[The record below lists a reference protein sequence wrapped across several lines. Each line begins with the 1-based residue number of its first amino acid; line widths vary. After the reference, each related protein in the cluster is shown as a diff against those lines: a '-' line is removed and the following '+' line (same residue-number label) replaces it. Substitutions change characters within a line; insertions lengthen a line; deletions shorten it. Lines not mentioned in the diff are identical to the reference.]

1 MEKTF
6 EIAVLGGGPGG
17 YVAAIRAAQLG
28 FKTVVIDKENLG
40 GICLNWGCIPTKAL
54 LKSAEY
60 FDLVKNH
67 SSEFGI
73 EVQNVSFDFNKI
85 IKRSR
90 DISDRIT
97 KNVEMLIK
105 KNKVERIRGFG
116 KLVSKNKIE
125 IYDNEGKL
133 IEEIMSDKIIIA
145 TGARPKTF
153 PFIPIDKK
161 NIITSKEA
169 MTLEEVPKELIVIGA
184 GAIGVEF
191 AYFYSVL
198 GSKVTIIEML
208 ENILPIEDKEVS
220 ETLEKSFKK
229 RGINILTK
237 TKVVRVEVKNSYVN
251 VFVEKDGKQIEI
263 KADKVLSAI
272 GVTGNIE
279 GFGLEELGIETDR
292 GHIKVDK
299 SNYQTN
305 IPNIYAIGDVIGAP
319 WLAHVAS
326 AEAIHCVET
335 IKGLHVEPIDYNSIP
350 GCTYCNPQVASVG
363 LTESKA
369 KELGYIIKI
378 GKFPF
383 MASGKAFATGDRDGF
398 VKLIFDAKYG
408 ELLGAHIIGHDATEL
423 ISEVTIAKNLEATYE
438 SIVKTV
444 HAHPT
449 LSESIMEASANAYG
463 ESIHI

>member
-1 MEKTF
+1 
-6 EIAVLGGGPGG
+6 
-17 YVAAIRAAQLG
+17 
-28 FKTVVIDKENLG
+28 
-40 GICLNWGCIPTKAL
+40 
-54 LKSAEY
+54 
-60 FDLVKNH
+60 
-67 SSEFGI
+67 
-73 EVQNVSFDFNKI
+73 
-85 IKRSR
+85 
-90 DISDRIT
+90 
-97 KNVEMLIK
+97 
-105 KNKVERIRGFG
+105 
-116 KLVSKNKIE
+116 
-125 IYDNEGKL
+125 
-133 IEEIMSDKIIIA
+133 
-145 TGARPKTF
+145 
-153 PFIPIDKK
+153 
-161 NIITSKEA
+161 
-169 MTLEEVPKELIVIGA
+169 
-184 GAIGVEF
+184 
-191 AYFYSVL
+191 
-198 GSKVTIIEML
+198 ML

-251 VFVEKDGKQIEI
+251 VFVEKDGKQIEL

-305 IPNIYAIGDVIGAP
+305 ISNIYAIGDVIGAP
-319 WLAHVAS
+319 WLAHVAY

-369 KELGYIIKI
+369 KELGYDIKI